1 MKRNRTK
8 SILICITSLS
18 VSGKSIITNLI
29 KNKIQKKYRPTIIMT
44 GDDLRY
50 ITKILKYEKILT
62 IFFISLL
69 FFLIQWGCSFYYLN
83 EEIISKVI
91 FESVD
96 DGSFFYPLI
105 KFLSVLDFS
114 NSLNPNIKN
123 LEILPIPF
131 GSIIIH
137 TFFYKFLNIYGL
149 ILVDLLGI
157 FLFLIKTKRNRG

>member
-1 MKRNRTK
+1 MKY
-8 SILICITSLS
+8 ILA
-18 VSGKSIITNLI
+18 
-29 KNKIQKKYRPTIIMT
+29 
-44 GDDLRY
+44 
-50 ITKILKYEKILT
+50 KILKYEKILT

-105 KFLSVLDFS
+105 KFFSALDIS
-114 NSLNPNIKN
+114 NSLNPKIKN

-137 TFFYKFLNIYGL
+137 TIFYKFLNIYGL

-157 FLFLIKTKRNRG
+157 FLFLIIFY